1 MAKLGLGFGDFE
13 TYINSI
19 SSTLAEKAVEDITT
33 QLKIRGPYWTGEFEK
48 AWAVTD
54 GKPIPADIPATGT
67 QEERIAN
74 GPQQDEP
81 FGEYRE
87 VNRLK
92 AGVDFP
98 NAPKKS
104 LITYN
109 IDNRMEYRD
118 IAKDI
123 VPGRIKGGGNETA
136 AQDWYENYIQGGGL
150 ATTLQVSVGKT
161 SQDPKIKNFK
171 GKIGI

>member
-13 TYINSI
+13 TYLNRI

-33 QLKIRGPYWTGEFEK
+33 QLKIRGPYWSGEFER
-48 AWAVTD
+48 AWEVTD
-54 GKPIPADIPATGT
+54 GKAIPADIPNKDTRPLKEILAD
-67 QEERIAN
+67 
-74 GPQQDEP
+74 GPEP
-81 FGEYRE
+81 RQ
-87 VNRLK
+87 VTRLK

-98 NAPKKS
+98 NAPKQSVIK
-104 LITYN
+104 YN

-123 VPGRIKGGGNETA
+123 EPGRIKGGGRETA
-136 AQDWYENYIQGGGL
+136 KQDWYINYIQGGGL
-150 ATTLQVSVGKT
+150 ATTIQLATGKT

>member
-13 TYINSI
+13 TYLNQI

-33 QLKIRGPYWTGEFEK
+33 QLKIRGPYWTGEFEE

-67 QEERIAN
+67 QADRLAEGAQPR
-74 GPQQDEP
+74 Q
-81 FGEYRE
+81 
-87 VNRLK
+87 VTRLK
-92 AGVDFP
+92 AGVDFAR
-98 NAPKKS
+98 APKKGP
-104 LITYN
+104 IQYN

-118 IAKDI
+118 VAKDI
-123 VPGRIKGGGNETA
+123 IPGRIKGGGNETA
-136 AQDWYENYIQGGGL
+136 TQDWYENYIQGGGL
-150 ATTLQVSVGKT
+150 ATTIQLSVGKT

>member
-13 TYINSI
+13 TYINRI

-33 QLKIRGPYWTGEFEK
+33 QLKIRGPYWSGEFER
-48 AWAVTD
+48 AWEVTD
-54 GKPIPADIPATGT
+54 GKAIPADIPAEG
-67 QEERIAN
+67 EIDERIAE
-74 GPQQDEP
+74 GAQPRQ
-81 FGEYRE
+81 
-87 VNRLK
+87 VTRLK

-98 NAPKKS
+98 NAPKQSVIK
-104 LITYN
+104 YN

-123 VPGRIKGGGNETA
+123 KPGRIKGGGRETA
-136 AQDWYENYIQGGGL
+136 KQDWYINYIQGGGL
-150 ATTLQVSVGKT
+150 ATTIQLATGKT